1 MVRVVSSVR
10 IRVAPSCTSLRIAP
24 TAFVQGG
31 RLDVHVYV
39 HACAYVHVHAHA
51 HACMCM
57 RACACA
63 CACVRA
69 WRPDLPPHGN
79 DCLIQSSHACMCMC
93 MCACMLHGA
102 HLPPHGNDCLIQ
114 SSRLECNGLG
124 RVEELLQAH
133 LCICASVH
141 SLYAHVRMIVRMCAC
156 VVLGDSTV
164 AARCI

>member
-79 DCLIQSSHACMCMC
+79 DCLIQSS
-93 MCACMLHGA
+93 
-102 HLPPHGNDCLIQ
+102 
-114 SSRLECNGLG
+114 RLECNGLG

-141 SLYAHVRMIVRMCAC
+141 SLYAHVRMILRMCAC
-156 VVLGDSTV
+156 VLYLGIRPSQP
-164 AARCI
+164 AAYEFITSYLELLRVIA